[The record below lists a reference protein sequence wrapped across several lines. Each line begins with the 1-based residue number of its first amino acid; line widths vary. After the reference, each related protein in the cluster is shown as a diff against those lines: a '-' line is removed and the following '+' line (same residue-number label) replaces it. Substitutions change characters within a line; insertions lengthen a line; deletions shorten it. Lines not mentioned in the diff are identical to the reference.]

1 MAEKAKLTLEEL
13 QKRLGDL
20 KEYAERTRAEVEG
33 MIKKKPVE
41 SAGVVF
47 IAGIVVGIL
56 IGSSI
61 ARRN

>member
-20 KEYAERTRAEVEG
+20 KEYAERTRVELEG
-33 MIKKKPVE
+33 MIKKRPVE

-56 IGSSI
+56 IGSSV
-61 ARRN
+61 ARRS

>member
-1 MAEKAKLTLEEL
+1 MAEKTKMTLEEL

-20 KEYAERTRAEVEG
+20 KEYAERSRAELEV
-33 MIKKKPVE
+33 MIKKRPVE

-61 ARRN
+61 ARRS

>member
-1 MAEKAKLTLEEL
+1 MAEKTRMTIEEL

-20 KEYAERTRAEVEG
+20 KEYAERSRAELEG
-33 MIKKKPVE
+33 MIKKRPVE

-56 IGSSI
+56 IGSSV
-61 ARRN
+61 ARRS